1 MDSDVSSNGY
11 NITRFNLLTS
21 LLAILNKNDENDT
34 AFIIANYI
42 LNNLKDM
49 EKTSIYK
56 VAEDCYVSRSS
67 VQRFVKDIGYDN
79 YTQMKQSLTE
89 VIQHEE
95 ALLDY
100 TDHTEYSD
108 YIQENIHAMTA
119 DIAETAKSQGF
130 RKLLSRFSKARSVV
144 LLAAEDSAHA
154 CKLLQ
159 QQLLA
164 TGKLIR
170 IITSASN
177 NISLL
182 DTLDRDDLLIVCS
195 VTGNFAL
202 AIKNQLKDINAT
214 KCLITL
220 NRTTSFLGTYSFI
233 YYIGEKQKPSSHTIK
248 MFKNVYTSYGLT
260 FFFDLFYHD
269 YYRLYAAEEK
279 QNDVL

>member
-1 MDSDVSSNGY
+1 MDSDISSNEY

-34 AFIIANYI
+34 AFIIADYI
-42 LNNLKDM
+42 LNNLKEM
-49 EKTSIYK
+49 EKISIYK

-79 YTQMKQSLTE
+79 YTQMKQSLAE
-89 VIQHEE
+89 VIQHED

-108 YIQENIHAMTA
+108 YIQESIHTMTA

-130 RKLLSRFSKARSVV
+130 KKLLSRFNQARSVV

-170 IITSASN
+170 IVTSAGN

-202 AIKNQLKDINAT
+202 AINNQLKDINAT

-220 NRTTSFLGTYSFI
+220 NRTTAFLGHYSLI
-233 YYIGEKQKPSSHTIK
+233 YYIGEKEKPSSRSIK
-248 MFKNVYTSYGLT
+248 MFKNVYTSYGLS
-260 FFFDLFYHD
+260 FFFDLFYHA
-269 YYRLYAAEEK
+269 YYRSYASK
-279 QNDVL
+279 